1 MLRGILPKEYA
12 FFDYFDQLI
21 FADKQI
27 SILFLLMLNNK
38 DDRPEIARQIK
49 DLEKHTEKLSRSCS
63 DLLHNTFITP
73 LDRNDIFTL
82 INRLDDFADLINS
95 ATYRISIYDVDVVRP
110 EAIEL
115 TKIIQACVEE
125 LIVAIKELRKLKNKN
140 QILECC
146 KKVHDLENQADEVL
160 RTAISTLF
168 KEGELLLLFK
178 WKEIYERLEKA
189 ADKCEDIAITLE
201 SILIEHS

>member
-27 SILFLLMLNNK
+27 SVLFLLMMNNK
-38 DDRPEIARQIK
+38 EDRAEIARQIK
-49 DLEKHTEKLSRSCS
+49 ELERHTDKLARSCT

-73 LDRNDIFTL
+73 IDRNDIFTL

-95 ATYRISIYDVDVVRP
+95 ASYRMNVYDVDEVRP
-110 EAIEL
+110 EAVEFS
-115 TKIIQACVEE
+115 KILQACVEE
-125 LIVAIKELRKLKNKN
+125 LIIAIKELRKLRNKN
-140 QILECC
+140 LILDCC
-146 KKVHDLENQADEVL
+146 KKVHDYENQADEIL
-160 RTAISTLF
+160 RNAISGLF
-168 KEGELLLLFK
+168 KEGELLILFK
-178 WKEIYERLEKA
+178 WKEIFERLEKA
-189 ADKCEDIAITLE
+189 VDKCEDIASTIE